1 MRLIPPPSSSVSGR
15 ASPDLISLVEQITP
29 SSAEATRHAL
39 VRASRIRTFV
49 RDEVIVPQGE
59 GSAYGFVIAGVV
71 AARRTSSDGRAVV
84 PLVLG
89 RGGALGP
96 MVLSGRE
103 ALFDYVGLAAGSA
116 ALWSGSQ
123 IRSLAATDPGLAL
136 DLLDH
141 TLDRL
146 AELATRL
153 DSLHYQDARRRVA
166 RVLVEF
172 GDVCFGDHPDVAR
185 TAVWMLVGTS
195 REMTR
200 RVLGLLEAEGAIRR
214 VGRTGLEL
222 CDADLL
228 RQLAG
233 IMPTHVDRPENSSR
247 LRPIGGWPK
256 GTSVRPGTSS
266 SSSLASGGNVA

>member
-1 MRLIPPPSSSVSGR
+1 MSGR
-15 ASPDLISLVEQITP
+15 ASPDLISLLEQITP
-29 SSAEATRHAL
+29 SSAETTRNAL
-39 VRASRIRTFV
+39 IRASRIRRFA

-59 GSAYGFVIAGVV
+59 SSACGLVITGVV

-89 RGGALGP
+89 RGGALGH

-103 ALFDYVGLAAGSA
+103 ALFDYVGLAAGSV
-116 ALWSGSQ
+116 ALWSGSEV
-123 IRSLAATDPGLAL
+123 RALAATDPGLAL

-146 AELATRL
+146 AVLATRL

-172 GDVCFGDHPDVAR
+172 GDQCFGDRPDVAR

-200 RVLGLLEAEGAIRR
+200 RVLGLLEAEGAISR

-222 CDADLL
+222 CDEDRL

-233 IMPTHVDRPENSSR
+233 TIPTNVDAPEKSSR
-247 LRPIGGWPK
+247 AQP
-256 GTSVRPGTSS
+256 V
-266 SSSLASGGNVA
+266 